1 MKKLFK
7 FISIIISVGLLILI
21 TSCGVKEE
29 LTPSINTKTV
39 NQLIEDKPMA
49 FNFKIEAGQVD
60 EFGKGFG
67 KLFLVGPLLKKF
79 ARFFANLSIQGS
91 DGKELEL
98 DSEVIDLSPL
108 KDTET
113 KYLDYIYLDKIE
125 LRIKDP
131 KKKDTLKFF
140 KKIEIYLEDADKFD
154 LPVDEQGR
162 FLLVSYD
169 QDLNILKCGGT
180 CLELSLAQL
189 NWKSILFA
197 KNTNQMRLKPK
208 FVINSVPTQ
217 TFELAGEVEFSI
229 KFNTGF

>member
-1 MKKLFK
+1 MKNGIRYIFIVISMVSILF
-7 FISIIISVGLLILI
+7 L

-29 LTPSINTKTV
+29 LVPAMESKTV
-39 NQLIEDKPMA
+39 NQLVEEKPMN

-60 EFGKGFG
+60 EFGRGFG
-67 KLFLVGPLLKKF
+67 KLFILGPLLKKF

-91 DGKELEL
+91 DGKEIEL
-98 DSEVIDLSPL
+98 DTEIIDLSQL

-113 KYLDYIYLDKIE
+113 KYLEFIHLDKVE

-131 KKKDTLKFF
+131 SKKDTLKFF
-140 KKIEIYLEDADKFD
+140 KKVEIYLENAEAYD
-154 LPVDEQGR
+154 LPTDDQGR

-169 QDLNILKCGGT
+169 QELNGLKCNGT

-189 NWKSILFA
+189 NWKTILFT
-197 KNTNQMRLKPK
+197 KKTNQIQLKPK

-217 TFELAGEVEFSI
+217 SFQLAGEVEFSI
-229 KFNTGF
+229 KFNPGF